1 MAFGPG
7 GRRSIRLRRRRKGRT
22 RRRDGRPF
30 PKEMIETLEKEIAD
44 ADTRRR
50 SGDRFVTWTA
60 TRRCYP

>member
-50 SGDRFVTWTA
+50 SGDRL
-60 TRRCYP
+60 